1 MRVWNTRK
9 QEIAS
14 LTLPQATGGTDPLT
28 YALTPDLPESLT
40 FAQSGTPIKA
50 MDETTYT
57 LTAFTVGCED
67 RHKSLS
73 LQVMGGTDR

>member
-14 LTLPQATGGTDPLT
+14 LTLPQASRGAELPS
-28 YALTPDLPESLT
+28 DLPEGLT
-40 FAQSGTPIKA
+40 LDAETRIVSGTPIKA

>member
-14 LTLPQATGGTDPLT
+14 LTLPQVTGGTDPLT
-28 YALTPDLPESLT
+28 YALTPDLPEGLT

-57 LTAFTVGCED
+57 LLLRLDART
-67 RHKSLS
+67 
-73 LQVMGGTDR
+73 GTGACPYG